1 MGSRTVN
8 RRSEE
13 HYAKILS
20 TGAASKAYGTP
31 TPKVNWACAGID
43 PELFFPA
50 DEAGLANAIAVCD
63 GCSFRELCRTIG
75 ETRKETG
82 VWGGVLLDEGR
93 VRDGVARRGRPAK
106 VVAA

>member
-1 MGSRTVN
+1 MGTRTIN

-13 HYAKILS
+13 HYTKILS
-20 TGAASKAYGTP
+20 TGGATKAYATP

-50 DEAGLANAIAVCD
+50 DDEGLASAIAVCE
-63 GCSFRELCRTIG
+63 GCDFRNLCRSIG
-75 ETRKETG
+75 ESRRESG

-93 VRDGVARRGRPAK
+93 VRDAVPRRGRPK
-106 VVAA
+106 IVAA

>member
-1 MGSRTVN
+1 MGSRTIN

-20 TGAASKAYGTP
+20 TGAATKAYAAP
-31 TPKVNWACAGID
+31 TPKVEWACAGID

-50 DEAGLANAIAVCD
+50 DENGLANAIAVCG
-63 GCSFRELCRTIG
+63 GCSFVNLCRQIG
-75 ETRKETG
+75 ETRKESG

-93 VRDGVARRGRPAK
+93 VQDGVRRRGRPAK
-106 VVAA
+106 IVAA